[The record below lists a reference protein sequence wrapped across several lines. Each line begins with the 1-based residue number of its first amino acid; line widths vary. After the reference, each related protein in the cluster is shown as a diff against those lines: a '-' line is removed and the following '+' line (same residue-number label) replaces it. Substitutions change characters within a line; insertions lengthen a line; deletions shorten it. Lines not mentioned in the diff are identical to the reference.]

1 MIKKIDSEISKQMK
15 ILKDEIKRFEFED
28 NYKFKLNEARQL
40 FNENQ
45 LNFKGVY
52 LLEIKK
58 SEKFRNFN
66 EWFFDFE
73 KNWINDKFHNT
84 PRLRKKSIENLK
96 INDDW
101 IPIYIGKSK
110 NVGKRITQHLFLE
123 NQKNTY
129 ALKLESKGFLD
140 NDNLRV
146 KTINLDY
153 IDNYDQLVPVIEN
166 ELRIRFNPIIG
177 KQ

>member
-1 MIKKIDSEISKQMK
+1 MIKKIDSEISKQMT
-15 ILKDEIKRFEFED
+15 ILKDEIKRLEFENNCEFILD
-28 NYKFKLNEARQL
+28 EAKDL
-40 FNENQ
+40 FNENG

-58 SEKFRNFN
+58 DDKFGDFN
-66 EWFFDFE
+66 EWFIYF
-73 KNWINDKFHNT
+73 KNKWVNHRFHNT

-96 INDDW
+96 VDDNW

-123 NQKNTY
+123 NDKPTY
-129 ALKLESKGFLD
+129 ALKLESKKFL
-140 NDNLRV
+140 NNEKFRV
-146 KTINLDY
+146 KTIKLEVE
-153 IDNYDQLVPVIEN
+153 NYDQIVPVIEN
-166 ELRIRFNPIIG
+166 ELRNRINPIIG